1 MQAYKSKVD
10 IVYEYLLDEI
20 AKGVYKAHDRLVIS
34 QIARQMNV
42 SDIPVREAIRR
53 LESQGF
59 VSINANQGAVVV
71 GIDNDNLTSVFMI
84 KGILEG
90 FATRLSIDYLT
101 QSDLKHL
108 RSINAQI
115 QKAGEQLNAKKYS
128 ELNIKFHLEIYK
140 KIPQKLLYDMIC
152 DLWKKWTITSSVFG
166 VVPARMQE
174 SHLEH
179 EEIIRL
185 IEAKA
190 YDQVESYVRAHKI
203 KSGTKWAEHV
213 EVDFTPFGRHD

>member
-1 MQAYKSKVD
+1 
-10 IVYEYLLDEI
+10 
-20 AKGVYKAHDRLVIS
+20 
-34 QIARQMNV
+34 
-42 SDIPVREAIRR
+42 
-53 LESQGF
+53 
-59 VSINANQGAVVV
+59 
-71 GIDNDNLTSVFMI
+71 
-84 KGILEG
+84 LEG
-90 FATRLSIDYLT
+90 FATRLSIDCLT

-128 ELNIKFHLEIYK
+128 QLNIKFHLEIYK

-152 DLWKKWTITSSVFG
+152 DLWKKWTITSSVFS

-174 SHLEH
+174 SYLEH

-203 KSGTKWAEHV
+203 KSGQKWAEHV
-213 EVDFTPFGRHD
+213 EAYSIQDDEQRDENLRRVPRHTARMSAL